1 MINKRHTKDTT
12 GLFLDN
18 IINDQ
23 STLGARIMDKAR
35 AANFISPDLSK
46 MHRHQIGK
54 TTYFFKTKK
63 QLDNF
68 LKQKP

>member
-1 MINKRHTKDTT
+1 MRKKSD

-23 STLGARIMDKAR
+23 STQGARIMDKTR
-35 AANFISPDLSK
+35 AAKFQSPDLSK
-46 MHRHQIGK
+46 MHRLNVGK

-63 QLDNF
+63 QLDLF
-68 LKQKP
+68 KAKQP